1 MLTLRSAPASPFGRK
16 VKIAAS
22 ELGLMSRI
30 RIVVANTLDPED
42 ALRSDNPLGKIPV
55 LVIEDGTSIY
65 DSRII
70 VDYLDMLAGGGRLT
84 PPGLL
89 QFPVKVRH
97 ALADGLMDAALLLV
111 YEKRFRADEQQ
122 RSQSWTDHQTG
133 KVVRS
138 LAALEAACGP
148 LQLPV
153 NAGDIAVACALG
165 YLDFRFEGAWRANH
179 PKLVAWL
186 DQFAAAVPSFD
197 VTRPPPA

>member
-1 MLTLRSAPASPFGRK
+1 MMTLRSAPASPFGRK
-16 VKIAAS
+16 VKIAAA
-22 ELGLMSRI
+22 ELGLMGRI

-42 ALRSDNPLGKIPV
+42 ALRGDNPLGKIPV

-111 YEKRFRADEQQ
+111 YEKRFRPEEQH
-122 RSQSWTDHQTG
+122 RSQSWVEHQSG
-133 KVVRS
+133 KVARALDS
-138 LAALEAACGP
+138 LEAACVP
-148 LQLPV
+148 LKHPV
-153 NAGDIAVACALG
+153 DAGDIAVACALG

-186 DQFAAAVPSFD
+186 DDFAAAVPSFD
-197 VTRPPPA
+197 LTRPPPA